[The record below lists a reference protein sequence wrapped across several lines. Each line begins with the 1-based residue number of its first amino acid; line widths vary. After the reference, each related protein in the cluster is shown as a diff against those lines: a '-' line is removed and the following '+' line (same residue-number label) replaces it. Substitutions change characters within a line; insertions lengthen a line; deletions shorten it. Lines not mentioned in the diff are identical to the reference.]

1 MSSRGEQRTPSVFVH
16 DFSPVNVDFE
26 RAAALFIDLLD
37 PAVVAAHATA
47 ASQREGLGPVA
58 PLGMIDTAL
67 GSPRWRSDAVL
78 VPLRWFRQDEV
89 GIELDADLELAKYV
103 PGRCHLHLLGR
114 VTLPDGMEPRTPAS
128 SLYGRQAVAIVRGAL
143 TGLADELATRA
154 SITAA

>member
-1 MSSRGEQRTPSVFVH
+1 MGLTPLEGLVMGRRCGDV
-16 DFSPVNVDFE
+16 DPGLVLTLIREGRSPDEVE
-26 RAAALFIDLLD
+26 MILGKRSGLAGLA
-37 PAVVAAHATA
+37 
-47 ASQREGLGPVA
+47 EGLGPVA
-58 PLGMIDTAL
+58 PLGLIDTAL
-67 GSPRWRSDAVL
+67 GSPRWRTDAVL
-78 VPLRWFRQDEV
+78 VPSRWFRQDEI
-89 GIELDADLELAKYV
+89 GIELDADLELARYV